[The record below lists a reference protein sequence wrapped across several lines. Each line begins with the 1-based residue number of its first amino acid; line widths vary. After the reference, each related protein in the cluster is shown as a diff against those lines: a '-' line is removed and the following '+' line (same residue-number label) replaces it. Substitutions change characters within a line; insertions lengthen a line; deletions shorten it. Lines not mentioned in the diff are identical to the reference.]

1 MFTEENRGAT
11 IIAHNFRGFDGLFI
25 LKYMLDNNLKVKVI
39 KRGSQIL
46 DFQYK
51 ALQMNAR
58 DTLNFCALR
67 LADFPTAVGLDHLT
81 QKGDF
86 PHLANIPENWDKII
100 PFSAPALYGIESTKK
115 SKKEEFLKWH
125 AEEEVRCGGVFDF
138 RKQIVT

>member
-1 MFTEENRGAT
+1 MTGDITDQFCQWLFTEENRGAT

-81 QKGDF
+81 
-86 PHLANIPENWDKII
+86 
-100 PFSAPALYGIESTKK
+100 
-115 SKKEEFLKWH
+115 
-125 AEEEVRCGGVFDF
+125 
-138 RKQIVT
+138 